1 MFAGALQMFFS
12 VWYSRKF
19 QKNYYNQKSPGNLL
33 RSPGFSIVAEGRFE
47 LSTPRLKYPINKE
60 V

>member
-12 VWYSRKF
+12 VWYSRIF
-19 QKNYYNQKSPGNLL
+19 QKNYYNRKNPGNLL
-33 RSPGFSIVAEGRFE
+33 RFPGFSIVAEGRFE
-47 LSTPRLKYPINKE
+47 LSTPR

>member
-19 QKNYYNQKSPGNLL
+19 QKNYYNRKSPGNLL
-33 RSPGFSIVAEGRFE
+33 RFPGFSIVAEGRFE
-47 LSTPRLKYPINKE
+47 LSTPR